1 MGILIDTDVI
11 IEAEKGTFSLE
22 KLLKQYGE
30 EEVGISS
37 ITASELLHGVECAKS
52 KYIKKERS
60 AFVEGIL
67 KIFPIFPFGI
77 EEART
82 HARIWAELKNKEEM
96 IGVHDLIIGA
106 TALTLKFKLVTF
118 NIKGFKRIQG
128 LKIISPNKL

>member
-11 IEAEKGTFSLE
+11 IEAEKGSFSLE
-22 KLLKQYGE
+22 KFLKKYEE

-52 KYIKKERS
+52 RRIKRERS

-67 KIFPIFPFGI
+67 KIFPIFPFGV
-77 EEART
+77 EVART
-82 HARIWAELKNKEEM
+82 HARIWAELKNRGEM
-96 IGVHDLIIGA
+96 IDAHDLIIAA

-118 NIKGFKRIQG
+118 NTKEFKRIHG
-128 LKIISPNKL
+128 LKLVSPR